1 MYTIRHF
8 PLEVADFF
16 MPSAS
21 SLEGRIKV
29 SRDFFLINRAHQLA
43 RLCQT
48 PAIEFPPAKARQKL
62 PEALQEL
69 LQTLE
74 NICKTVQ
81 ATLQV
86 EESKLSDRQRSEL
99 LQFEKQIVEYRFS
112 ADERVKKPAVALIRA
127 IFADAAYFSGL
138 KPLPQYTDAFAYE
151 LLFPSWLNL
160 LTALMLPSTGTGK
173 TKLDSRQQGALFHY
187 LGNLIKTAPELESG
201 LVGPATF
208 IASRFDGPQCELL
221 LQRLV
226 DLAGTQ
232 GAALQVAIE
241 SFELSSRDA
250 REFRQRLN
258 AYLCVKH
265 SSFQWPSA
273 AEHRI
278 ADGRPQIRVL
288 PKSIRD
294 QLEALEANGDQ
305 WEEYFAIAIPLSHVV
320 LSDQLLAD
328 DYVVLLER
336 YPGRAAQLL
345 TMLVQDKTSALLSV
359 ESQGCVAK
367 LIERQIELDPATEL
381 KETERFVRSLAQ
393 RLTGYSESTLEFFC
407 RQFIAEDAHR
417 TALLDCC
424 QADESERRERQ
435 QQLTNRVLATAAQ
448 ARDDKRF
455 LNLLCCITVITPE
468 PAESDAKYALQAL
481 EGVVANRS
489 IGNKEFEDLLGDL
502 HSNAAA
508 ALGYLANPIMA
519 GADKTPRLAALYLTL
534 NDVTE
539 TWRSTGTIGNFSV
552 VRARYSALTKLDGN

>member
-1 MYTIRHF
+1 M
-8 PLEVADFF
+8 
-16 MPSAS
+16 
-21 SLEGRIKV
+21 

-43 RLCQT
+43 RICQT
-48 PAIEFPPAKARQKL
+48 SAIEFPPAKVRQKL

-74 NICKTVQ
+74 SICKTVQ
-81 ATLQV
+81 TTLQ
-86 EESKLSDRQRSEL
+86 EDESKLSDRQRSEL

-112 ADERVKKPAVALIRA
+112 PDDRVKKPAVALIRA

-173 TKLDSRQQGALFHY
+173 TKLDSRQQGVLFHY
-187 LGNLIKTAPELESG
+187 FGKLTKAAPELESG
-201 LVGPATF
+201 LIGPATF
-208 IASRFDGPQCELL
+208 IASRFDAPQCELL

-232 GAALQVAIE
+232 GAALLVAIE
-241 SFELSSRDA
+241 SFELNARDA
-250 REFRQRLN
+250 REFRQRLQ

-265 SSFQWPSA
+265 SSFQWPSV

-278 ADGRPQIRVL
+278 AGIRPQIRVL
-288 PKSIRD
+288 PAAIRD
-294 QLEALEANGDQ
+294 RLEGLEAKGDP
-305 WEEYFAIAIPLSHVV
+305 WEEYFAIAIPLGYLV
-320 LSDQLLAD
+320 LSEQMLAD
-328 DYVVLLER
+328 DYTVLLER
-336 YPGRAAQLL
+336 YPERAAQLL
-345 TMLVQDKTSALLSV
+345 AMLVPDKTSALLSV

-381 KETERFVRSLAQ
+381 REVDRFVRTLAQ

-424 QADESERRERQ
+424 QAEESERRARQ
-435 QQLTNRVLATAAQ
+435 QQLTSKVLSAAAQ
-448 ARDDKRF
+448 TRDDKRF
-455 LNLLCCITVITPE
+455 LNLLCCMTVITPE

-481 EGVVANRS
+481 EGVVGNRS

-519 GADKTPRLAALYLTL
+519 GAGKTPRLAALYLTL

-539 TWRSTGTIGNFSV
+539 TLRSTGTIGNFSV